1 MDRVARRWWGPI
13 VLAVAFVAVLVVVV
27 VVGLPGVDRFR
38 AWSDSLGPW
47 FVVVF
52 FLAYALICVAP
63 IPRTVFT
70 LSSGV
75 LFGPVTG
82 LAVALGATMISAVLA
97 FVLVRSVG
105 REAVAPRLTHPAVRA
120 VDARLAHRGWL
131 AVGSLRLIAPV
142 PFSVINYCAA
152 LSRVRLLPYTI
163 ATAVGVLP
171 GTVSVVVLG
180 SVLSGTAHPAGLAI
194 SVAGVVLGVIGLGV
208 DSVTPV
214 RRPDHD
220 DDAVKPNDLKIENQ
234 ASGLDS
240 NAIDAREVAPSSH
253 EA

>member
-1 MDRVARRWWGPI
+1 MIRAVRRWWGPI
-13 VLAVAFVAVLVVVV
+13 ALAVVFIAALIVVA

-52 FLAYALICVAP
+52 FLAYAVITVAP

-82 LAVALGATMISAVLA
+82 LVVALGATMIAAVVSFL
-97 FVLVRSVG
+97 LVRAIG
-105 REAVAPRLTHPAVRA
+105 RDVVAPRLTHPAVRA
-120 VDARLAHRGWL
+120 VDARLARRGWL
-131 AVGSLRLIAPV
+131 AVGSLRLIAPA

-152 LSRVRLLPYTI
+152 LSRIRLVPYTV
-163 ATAVGVLP
+163 ATAVGILP

-180 SVLSGTAHPAGLAI
+180 SVLSGDAHPAGLAI
-194 SVAGVVLGVIGLGV
+194 SIAGVVLGVIGLGV
-208 DSVTPV
+208 DSLTPV
-214 RRPDHD
+214 RGDGDQHVKAS
-220 DDAVKPNDLKIENQ
+220 DATSQDQVD
-234 ASGLDS
+234 GLDVDP
-240 NAIDAREVAPSSH
+240 AVTVDRQ
-253 EA
+253 

>member
-1 MDRVARRWWGPI
+1 MIRAARRWWGPI
-13 VLAVAFVAVLVVVV
+13 ALAVVFIAALIVVA

-52 FLAYALICVAP
+52 FLAYAVITVAP

-82 LAVALGATMISAVLA
+82 LVVALGATMIAAVAA
-97 FVLVRSVG
+97 FLLVRSIG
-105 REAVAPRLTHPAVRA
+105 RDAVAPRLTHPAVRA
-120 VDARLAHRGWL
+120 VDARLARRGWL
-131 AVGSLRLIAPV
+131 AVGSLRLIAPA

-152 LSRVRLLPYTI
+152 LSRIRLIPYTV
-163 ATAVGVLP
+163 ATAVGILP

-180 SVLSGTAHPAGLAI
+180 SVLSGSAHPAGLAI
-194 SVAGVVLGVIGLGV
+194 SIAGVVLGVVGLGV
-208 DSVTPV
+208 DSLTPV
-214 RRPDHD
+214 RD
-220 DDAVKPNDLKIENQ
+220 DEHGVK
-234 ASGLDS
+234 ASDSTAQGQVDGLDT
-240 NAIDAREVAPSSH
+240 DAAVTADRP
-253 EA
+253 